1 MPRLPTE
8 EAAMPTLTYDR
19 GHNSHDFTMADLE
32 SCEGLEVVQ
41 DQTGKVWVN
50 VNGKCL
56 FRAGYAAHFSVENK
70 KKK

>member
-1 MPRLPTE
+1 MPI
-8 EAAMPTLTYDR
+8 MTYDR
-19 GHNSHDFTMADLE
+19 GHNSHDFSIIDLE
-32 SCEGLEVVQ
+32 SCEGLEVVR

-56 FRAGYAAHFSVENK
+56 FRARYAANFVVEDK